1 MGGRGGGTGMYC
13 PRCGTVRVCQAVST
27 REVAPRLRSG
37 QRWRK
42 LGHSDL
48 QFFRRGRRC
57 QTCMR
62 AWLSVEILES
72 QLDEL
77 VELREALADL
87 KANAEDY
94 IEQSDAAAD
103 SLTQLKESLDVL
115 RALKVYRD
123 A

>member
-1 MGGRGGGTGMYC
+1 MNC
-13 PRCGTVRVCQAVST
+13 PHCEVVRVCKAVPT
-27 REVAPRLRSG
+27 TDVVWGIESG
-37 QRWRK
+37 QRWRR
-42 LGHSDL
+42 LGHADL
-48 QFFRRGRRC
+48 AYFRRGRRC
-57 QTCMR
+57 LTCGHS
-62 AWLSVEILES
+62 WLSVEVLES

>member
-1 MGGRGGGTGMYC
+1 
-13 PRCGTVRVCQAVST
+13 
-27 REVAPRLRSG
+27 
-37 QRWRK
+37 
-42 LGHSDL
+42 
-48 QFFRRGRRC
+48 
-57 QTCMR
+57 MR

>member
-1 MGGRGGGTGMYC
+1 MGGRDGGTQLYC
-13 PRCGTVRVCQAVST
+13 PRCKAIRVCKGVST
-27 REVAPRLRSG
+27 REVRPGIKAG

-42 LGHSDL
+42 IGHDDL
-48 QFFRRGRRC
+48 HFFRRGRRC
-57 QTCMR
+57 QTCYR
-62 AWLSVEILES
+62 SWLSVEILES
-72 QLDEL
+72 QLNEL

-103 SLTQLKESLDVL
+103 SLAQLKESLDVL